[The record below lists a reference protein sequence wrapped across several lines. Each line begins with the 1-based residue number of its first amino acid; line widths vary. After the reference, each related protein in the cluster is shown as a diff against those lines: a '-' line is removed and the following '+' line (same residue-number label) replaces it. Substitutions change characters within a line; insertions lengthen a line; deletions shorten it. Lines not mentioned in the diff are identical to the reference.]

1 MKAST
6 KLIREVA
13 DKVVN
18 QLIQEG
24 VVVQR
29 YDAYST
35 NSVYLKFD
43 CGLCNSLRIGDHK
56 GKQNLSYMF
65 MVDVEHTGKA
75 KITRLKYTQYTYA
88 PTKKQINK
96 LINHIKLRRK
106 KKINEYGCYNNY
118 HLAMKKQYL
127 QNKNQKGFWSQAEFI
142 TKKEGINND

>member
-6 KLIREVA
+6 QLIRDTA
-13 DKVVN
+13 DKIMN
-18 QLIQEG
+18 RLIQEG

-65 MVDVEHTGKA
+65 MVDVEYVGPVKT
-75 KITRLKYTQYTYA
+75 TQVRYTQYTYA
-88 PTKKQINK
+88 ATRKQINK
-96 LINHIKLRRK
+96 LIQHILRHRQRK
-106 KKINEYGCYNNY
+106 IKQYGSYDGY
-118 HLAMKKQYL
+118 RFAMKKQYL
-127 QNKNQKGFWSQAEFI
+127 QNKNQRGFWAQAKFI
-142 TKKEGINND
+142 NKKERIKND